1 MALVKFTRADGHP
14 AIEIK
19 ALDATEEAF
28 LAEFVILKKYN
39 NEKRTNQTTGS
50 SPG

>member
-28 LAEFVILKKYN
+28 LAEFVI
-39 NEKRTNQTTGS
+39 
-50 SPG
+50 